1 MSTIKIGHFMHF
13 MYTDSLGRINMK
25 ARRQAAI
32 QELVEQEPIRS
43 QEQLRQRLV
52 ARGFEVTQAT
62 LSRDIKELGLLK
74 SSAEGAYQPAGAES
88 APVSTATAVGA
99 LGKALSEYLVNA
111 EPVQQLIVLRT
122 GVGQAQ
128 MLGLAIDRARLAE
141 VVGTIAGDDTILVI
155 TRDARSAQAVV
166 QKLNQLAN
174 E

>member
-1 MSTIKIGHFMHF
+1 
-13 MYTDSLGRINMK
+13 MK

-32 QELVEQEPIRS
+32 QDLVEREPIRS

-52 ARGFEVTQAT
+52 AHGFEVTQAT
-62 LSRDIKELGLLK
+62 LSRDIKELGLVK
-74 SSAEGAYQPAGAES
+74 SSAEGAYQPPGADS
-88 APVSTATAVGA
+88 APVSTASAVGA
-99 LGKALSEYLVNA
+99 LGKAVSEYLVNA

-128 MLGLAIDRARLAE
+128 MLGLAIDRARLTE

-155 TRDARSAQAVV
+155 TRDAKDAQAVV
-166 QKLNQLAN
+166 KKLNHLAN

>member
-1 MSTIKIGHFMHF
+1 MSTEKIAAFMHF

-32 QELVEQEPIRS
+32 QELVEGEPVRS

-52 ARGFEVTQAT
+52 ARGFTVTQAT

-74 SSAEGAYQPAGAES
+74 SSAGGAYQSPGAES
-88 APVSTATAVGA
+88 ATVSTANAVGA
-99 LGKALSEYLVNA
+99 LGKAVSEYLVSA

-141 VVGTIAGDDTILVI
+141 VVGT
-155 TRDARSAQAVV
+155 
-166 QKLNQLAN
+166 
-174 E
+174 